1 MLADPN
7 SYFKLK
13 LELMS
18 ERIQDKFTPLN
29 EQPGTHYYQS
39 DQNQKLEQ
47 ADNIRN
53 SVSLTSRSPKKQ

>member
-1 MLADPN
+1 
-7 SYFKLK
+7 
-13 LELMS
+13 MS